1 MKLSRK
7 FALGVSAVLL
17 AAAIGFVSCGTE
29 DDDDEAGAISGSGS
43 NYKVAYKNV
52 GEKEYRAY
60 KTTSTKHYA
69 AIVEVTMNVNNTVA
83 GEKDGVM
90 GFIWNLQKSSEENV
104 KNNPKARDFFIA
116 GCDYKDGFRYYV
128 SKFENVTDM
137 QAENFGTKLDSNPA
151 TETQITKSSN
161 AGWISSSAITKDDN
175 NVVKFYLDVYPIDET
190 GTKLE
195 KEADITSKAVGYG
208 LQIYKSY
215 DAKNGLSDPIN
226 ESPLTIKDIFTVKE
240 GKSSIEQQTNAVYAQ
255 VAAGKQLNGT
265 WKYIK
270 SYGAAEVVED

>member
-52 GEKEYRAY
+52 GETEYRAY

-69 AIVEVTMNVNNTVA
+69 AIVEVTMNINNTVA
-83 GEKDGVM
+83 GDKDGVM

-104 KNNPKARDFFIA
+104 KNNAKARDFFIA
-116 GCDYKDGFRYYV
+116 GCDYKDGFRFYV
-128 SKFENVTDM
+128 SKFANVTDM
-137 QAENFGTKLDSNPA
+137 QADNFGTKLASNPA
-151 TETQITKSSN
+151 TEKDYTGGWVSN
-161 AGWISSSAITKDDN
+161 SAIKKDEN

-195 KEADITSKAVGYG
+195 KKADITSKAVGYG

-215 DAKNGLSDPIN
+215 DATNGLSDPIN
-226 ESPLTIKDIFTVKE
+226 DSPLTIEDVFKVTD
-240 GKSSIEQQTNAVYAQ
+240 GKSSIDQQTNAVYAM
-255 VAAGKQLNGT
+255 VSPGKQLNGT

-270 SYGAAEVVED
+270 SYGA